1 MPTRLLIADDHETTR
16 MGVRLLLAKHSQWE
30 VCGEAKDGKQTLE
43 KVLELVPDVVIL
55 DLNMPDMNGFQI
67 ASKIRQIAPSIKIIL
82 FSMHEVPTTAREM
95 GADAF
100 VPKSSAAKELVIAV
114 KRVLDDDWV
123 ADNLYI
129 DS

>member
-1 MPTRLLIADDHETTR
+1 MG
-16 MGVRLLLAKHSQWE
+16 GVRRKPKTS
-30 VCGEAKDGKQTLE
+30 KQTLE

-55 DLNMPDMNGFQI
+55 DLNMPDMNGFSNCFQKSGKLLPP
-67 ASKIRQIAPSIKIIL
+67 SKSLL

-114 KRVLDDDWV
+114 KRVLDDD
-123 ADNLYI
+123 
-129 DS
+129 